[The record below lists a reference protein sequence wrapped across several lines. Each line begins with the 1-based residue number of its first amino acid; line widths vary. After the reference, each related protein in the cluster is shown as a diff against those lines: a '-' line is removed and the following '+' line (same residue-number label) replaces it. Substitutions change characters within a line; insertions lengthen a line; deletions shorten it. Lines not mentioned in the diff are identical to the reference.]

1 MCSARWDASPVRA
14 PPAMIATE
22 RDPLLNRIQRDTT
35 VVCAALV
42 LVATVAGGWR
52 AAFGV
57 VAGGLVVFVSYRG
70 IKAGIDGLVA
80 GSAGRGPISGDGS
93 ADGQGRLDKVG
104 FSAPSSAWT

>member
-1 MCSARWDASPVRA
+1 
-14 PPAMIATE
+14 MIATD
-22 RDPLLNRIQRDTT
+22 RDPLLNRVQRDTT

-80 GSAGRGPISGDGS
+80 GLGGGGALCGDGDAGGGGGS
-93 ADGQGRLDKVG
+93 PGGG
-104 FSAPSSAWT
+104 FGGAAHPRAPWEILPG